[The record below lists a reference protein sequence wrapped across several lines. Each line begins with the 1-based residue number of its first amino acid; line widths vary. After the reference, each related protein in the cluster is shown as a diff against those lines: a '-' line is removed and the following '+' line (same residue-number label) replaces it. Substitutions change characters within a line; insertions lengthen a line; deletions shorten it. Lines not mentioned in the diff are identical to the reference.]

1 MSLSQEQKDNII
13 SYLHSYQSES
23 DLFALLGR
31 SLGSAATGEPPEER
45 ARNTF
50 RRRLN
55 DIRLILCNNIHLR
68 DFCNDPNIRDITQ
81 VAILVVE
88 ALLESGKILGLDP
101 IILGCLISRI
111 GLRYI
116 CDNEWKNFR

>member
-13 SYLHSYQSES
+13 SYLYSYQSES

-31 SLGSAATGEPPEER
+31 SLGAAATGEPPEER
-45 ARNTF
+45 GRNTF

-55 DIRLILCNNIHLR
+55 DIKSILCNNIHLR
-68 DFCNDPNIRDITQ
+68 NFCNDPNIRDITQ
-81 VAILVVE
+81 IAICVVE
-88 ALLESGKILGLDP
+88 ALLEADKILGLDP
-101 IILGCLISRI
+101 IIVGCLISRV

-116 CDNEWKNFR
+116 CDDEWKNCR